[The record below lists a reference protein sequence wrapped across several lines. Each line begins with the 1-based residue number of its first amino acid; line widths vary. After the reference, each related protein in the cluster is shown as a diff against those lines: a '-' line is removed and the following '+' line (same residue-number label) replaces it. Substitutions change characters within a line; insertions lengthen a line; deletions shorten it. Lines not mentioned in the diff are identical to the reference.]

1 VGRYVYDLKQDTVQ
15 PSQKLVPPAVEG
27 SSGTTTSI
35 AFAGVGSG
43 GEGVVAQGMSSG
55 HVIVWR
61 LPSSLAANG
70 GGEGD
75 DVEVLNSILGAEGA
89 EDGSATVGEGDE
101 ELVDFAPV
109 PPAPLPRLAETA
121 EPVIKQQQQQQQQQQ
136 QYKSQPASAPSLP
149 TGSAADSDG
158 GDSLDGDTPW

>member
-1 VGRYVYDLKQDTVQ
+1 MCRYVYDLKHDTVQ
-15 PSQKLVPPAVEG
+15 PSQKLVPPAVEC
-27 SSGTTTSI
+27 SSGTTTAI

-70 GGEGD
+70 AGEGG

-89 EDGSATVGEGDE
+89 EEGAATVGGGDE
-101 ELVDFAPV
+101 EFVDFATV
-109 PPAPLPRLAETA
+109 PPAPLPRLAESD
-121 EPVIKQQQQQQQQQQ
+121 EPVIKQQQQQQQHKPQT
-136 QYKSQPASAPSLP
+136 ASAPSLP
-149 TGSAADSDG
+149 TVGAADSDG

>member
-1 VGRYVYDLKQDTVQ
+1 M
-15 PSQKLVPPAVEG
+15 
-27 SSGTTTSI
+27 
-35 AFAGVGSG
+35 
-43 GEGVVAQGMSSG
+43 AQGMSSG

-70 GGEGD
+70 AGEGD

-101 ELVDFAPV
+101 EFVDFAPV
-109 PPAPLPRLAETA
+109 PPAPLPRLAESD
-121 EPVIKQQQQQQQQQQ
+121 EPVIKQQQQQQQQ
-136 QYKSQPASAPSLP
+136 YKPQAASAPSLP
-149 TGSAADSDG
+149 SGSAADSDG

>member
-1 VGRYVYDLKQDTVQ
+1 VQ
-15 PSQKLVPPAVEG
+15 PSQKLVPPRWRAARGRRLPLRSREL
-27 SSGTTTSI
+27 
-35 AFAGVGSG
+35 GVGG
-43 GEGVVAQGMSSG
+43 GVVAQGMSSG

-75 DVEVLNSILGAEGA
+75 DVEVLNSILGAE
-89 EDGSATVGEGDE
+89 DGSATVGEGDD
-101 ELVDFAPV
+101 ELVDFAPA

-121 EPVIKQQQQQQQQQQ
+121 EPAIKQQQQQQQQQ
-136 QYKSQPASAPSLP
+136 YKPQTASASSLP